1 MKKATRIMI
10 GIPLII
16 ILSAAQILLTVFS
29 MLGAAITTVTAVL
42 MYLALAVILLF
53 QLQPVREIAGMGIIA
68 TGILLS
74 PLLIVGGT
82 TLVTGLKQI
91 LILWVGDI

>member
-1 MKKATRIMI
+1 MKKAIRMMI

-29 MLGAAITTVTAVL
+29 MLGAAVTTVIAIL

-53 QLQPVREIAGMGIIA
+53 QLQPLIEIAAMGLVA

-74 PLLIVGGT
+74 PMVIVGGT
-82 TLVTGLKQI
+82 ALAAGLKQL
-91 LILWVGDI
+91 LILWIK

>member
-1 MKKATRIMI
+1 MMKK
-10 GIPLII
+10 GIRMSSGIALII

-29 MLGAAITTVTAVL
+29 MLGAAVTTVIAIL

-53 QLQPVREIAGMGIIA
+53 QLQPLIEIAAMGLVA

-74 PLLIVGGT
+74 PMVIVGGT
-82 TLVTGLKQI
+82 ALAAGLKQL
-91 LILWVGDI
+91 LILWIE

>member
-1 MKKATRIMI
+1 MKKAIRMMI

-29 MLGAAITTVTAVL
+29 MLGAAVTTVIAIL

-53 QLQPVREIAGMGIIA
+53 QLQPLIEIAAMGLVA

-74 PLLIVGGT
+74 PMVIVGGT
-82 TLVTGLKQI
+82 ALAAGLKQL
-91 LILWVGDI
+91 LILWIE

>member
-1 MKKATRIMI
+1 MKKAIRMII

-29 MLGAAITTVTAVL
+29 MLGAAVTTVIAIL

-53 QLQPVREIAGMGIIA
+53 QLQPLIEIAAMGLVA

-74 PLLIVGGT
+74 PMVIVGGT
-82 TLVTGLKQI
+82 ALAAGLKQL
-91 LILWVGDI
+91 LILWIE

>member
-1 MKKATRIMI
+1 MKKAIRMMI

-29 MLGAAITTVTAVL
+29 MLGAAVTTVIAIL

-53 QLQPVREIAGMGIIA
+53 QLQPLIEIAAMGLVA

-74 PLLIVGGT
+74 PMVILGGT
-82 TLVTGLKQI
+82 ALAAGLKQL
-91 LILWVGDI
+91 LILWIE

>member
-1 MKKATRIMI
+1 MKKAIRMII

-16 ILSAAQILLTVFS
+16 ILSATQILLTVFS
-29 MLGAAITTVTAVL
+29 MLGAAVTTVIAIL

-53 QLQPVREIAGMGIIA
+53 QLQPLIEIAAMGLVA

-74 PLLIVGGT
+74 PMVIVGGT
-82 TLVTGLKQI
+82 ALAAGLKQL
-91 LILWVGDI
+91 LILWIE